1 VAQTGIY
8 KLTFAEL
15 QKMGFANPAAVSVYG
30 YGGWP
35 LDEDFRQPYADDLP
49 QAAVYKGD
57 NYLLFYGRG
66 PVKWSYST
74 SLATFVHE
82 NNPYSSYGYY
92 FLSDTSPVK
101 TLAKE
106 TSVTGASLQVNT
118 YDDYFVHEKDQV
130 SVNKSGRELF
140 GESFSLNT
148 GQTFPF
154 AVPGITDDPAKIS
167 FRFIAKPTTGQALVI
182 LTAGT
187 QPLLNAS
194 IPRSSIDDSYT
205 KALEL
210 SRTVSWNGAKTP
222 DVQVGITYSRNTN
235 DLAHL
240 DYIRLHAVR
249 TLKMYGPY
257 TFFRSI
263 ASMGNVTRFVL
274 QEASA
279 NVKIWDVTNPVLP
292 VEMELP

>member
-1 VAQTGIY
+1 MRKPFLSLLITLCFLCASLGALAVEYAPSSVLSQGRWVKIRVAQTGIY

-130 SVNKSGRELF
+130 
-140 GESFSLNT
+140 
-148 GQTFPF
+148 
-154 AVPGITDDPAKIS
+154 
-167 FRFIAKPTTGQALVI
+167 
-182 LTAGT
+182 
-187 QPLLNAS
+187 
-194 IPRSSIDDSYT
+194 
-205 KALEL
+205 
-210 SRTVSWNGAKTP
+210 
-222 DVQVGITYSRNTN
+222 
-235 DLAHL
+235 
-240 DYIRLHAVR
+240 
-249 TLKMYGPY
+249 
-257 TFFRSI
+257 
-263 ASMGNVTRFVL
+263 
-274 QEASA
+274 
-279 NVKIWDVTNPVLP
+279 
-292 VEMELP
+292 